1 MIPPLLLGDS
11 VIMKHSPQTPQ
22 CALALQEAFD
32 AAEFDKGEFQNVFAT
47 HQQCSRMISDRR
59 IRGVKFT
66 GSTASGKRVAVEC
79 AQNIKQTNLE
89 LGGNDPFVVLKDA
102 DMEKAVDAAFTS
114 RMLNN
119 G

>member
-89 LGGNDPFVVLKDA
+89 LGGNDPLVVLKDA